1 MYEQL
6 KRGFIMQMG
15 PGGSMSQVVGLP
27 KNSCKSITNT
37 AWVRARFCKLQKG
50 CTRLAPTSENVYQL
64 LAHGRWFS
72 PETLSSATIKTGRHD
87 IVEILPKV
95 TLSTINQIKST
106 KSVNCNPTTTT
117 IINLY
122 PQFTQYIASIVLY
135 SFSTNTFKYYQNM
148 CFFVVFLI
156 CYNSL

>member
-1 MYEQL
+1 
-6 KRGFIMQMG
+6 MG

-27 KNSCKSITNT
+27 KNSCKYITNT
-37 AWVRARFCKLQKG
+37 AWVRVRFCILQKG
-50 CTRLAPTSENVYQL
+50 CTRLAATSENAYQL

-72 PETLSSATIKTGRHD
+72 PGTLSSATTKTGRHD

-106 KSVNCNPTTTT
+106 KSANFNPTTTT

-122 PQFTQYIASIVLY
+122 PQFTQYISSIVVY

-148 CFFVVFLI
+148 LFFVFFLI